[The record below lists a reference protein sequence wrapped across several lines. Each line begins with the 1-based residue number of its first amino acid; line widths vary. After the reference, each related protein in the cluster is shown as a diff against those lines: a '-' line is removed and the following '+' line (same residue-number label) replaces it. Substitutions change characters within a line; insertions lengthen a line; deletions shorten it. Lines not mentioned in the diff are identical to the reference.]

1 MGIMSLEEEIMI
13 KKIISYILLVLC
25 IFLTFIFTF
34 LVEIKWNT
42 REEQMVRYLKNADL
56 TFIMNSYD
64 GMESELLQNVED
76 YLEAIHIPAST
87 IEAVLNSDVTKEFVG
102 KYLSGIFT
110 YLLYQKEDV
119 TITKD
124 DVIQLV
130 NENFSIISAT
140 LQAQGLTL
148 SEEEKNQIDAY
159 VSEYS
164 DQVLEF
170 FPTANQL
177 IQKLTTQD
185 VVLVNS
191 ITLSDVTSFLQSVLN
206 PTFLISILGILLF
219 FLGALWLMNKGKR
232 CFYFKRYFFLF
243 AFLLVLCEIFI
254 GTIIK
259 ENLMLRLES
268 AETFINYMINE
279 ISKHVWIIILCAV
292 VISFVLSRIER
303 KEKKNEKI
311 FTELCENNGEETR
324 EESDEV

>member
-102 KYLSGIFT
+102 KYLSSIFT
-110 YLLYQKEDV
+110 YLLYQKEEV

-130 NENFSIISAT
+130 NENFSIISTT

>member
-1 MGIMSLEEEIMI
+1 MI

-102 KYLSGIFT
+102 KYLSGIFP

-206 PTFLISILGILLF
+206 PTFLISILGIFLF

>member
-1 MGIMSLEEEIMI
+1 MSLEEEIMI

>member
-191 ITLSDVTSFLQSVLN
+191 ITLSDVTFFLQSVLN

-219 FLGALWLMNKGKR
+219 LLGALWLMNKGKR

>member
-1 MGIMSLEEEIMI
+1 MSLEEEIMI

-102 KYLSGIFT
+102 KYLSSIFT
-110 YLLYQKEDV
+110 YLLYQKEEV

-130 NENFSIISAT
+130 NENFSIISTT

>member
-1 MGIMSLEEEIMI
+1 MVLRGRGFMI

-34 LVEIKWNT
+34 LVEIKWNI

-56 TFIMNSYD
+56 TFIMNSYN
-64 GMESELLQNVED
+64 GIQNELLQNVEN
-76 YLEAIHIPAST
+76 YLEAIHVPADA
-87 IEAVLNSDVTKEFVG
+87 IEDVLNSDATKEFVG
-102 KYLSGIFT
+102 KYLSSVFS

-124 DVIQLV
+124 DVAHLV
-130 NENFSIISAT
+130 DENFSIISAT

-164 DQVLEF
+164 DRVLEF
-170 FPTANQL
+170 FPTANQIL
-177 IQKLTTQD
+177 QKLTTQD

-191 ITLSDVTSFLQSVLN
+191 ITLSDITAFLRIILN

-219 FLGALWLMNKGKR
+219 LLGVLWLINKGKR
-232 CFYFKRYFFLF
+232 CFYFKQYFFGF
-243 AFLLVLCEIFI
+243 ALILVLCEILL
-254 GTIIK
+254 GTVIK
-259 ENLMLRLES
+259 EALMLRLES

-279 ISKHVWIIILCAV
+279 ISKHAWIIILFAV

-303 KEKKNEKI
+303 KENKNEKI
-311 FTELCENNGEETR
+311 FTELCEDNGEETR
-324 EESDEV
+324 EKSDEV

>member
-324 EESDEV
+324 EKSDEV

>member
-1 MGIMSLEEEIMI
+1 MI

-102 KYLSGIFT
+102 KYLSSIFT
-110 YLLYQKEDV
+110 YLLYQKEEV

-130 NENFSIISAT
+130 NENFSIISTT

>member
-1 MGIMSLEEEIMI
+1 MI
-13 KKIISYILLVLC
+13 KNKPVIGIIPMYNLQNEENDPYLDRASFVRMYEEKIVSSGGIPVGLLH
-25 IFLTFIFTF
+25 
-34 LVEIKWNT
+34 
-42 REEQMVRYLKNADL
+42 
-56 TFIMNSYD
+56 
-64 GMESELLQNVED
+64 QNVED

-219 FLGALWLMNKGKR
+219 FL
-232 CFYFKRYFFLF
+232 
-243 AFLLVLCEIFI
+243 
-254 GTIIK
+254 
-259 ENLMLRLES
+259 
-268 AETFINYMINE
+268 
-279 ISKHVWIIILCAV
+279 
-292 VISFVLSRIER
+292 
-303 KEKKNEKI
+303 
-311 FTELCENNGEETR
+311 
-324 EESDEV
+324 

>member
-1 MGIMSLEEEIMI
+1 MI

-206 PTFLISILGILLF
+206 PTFLISILGIFLF

-324 EESDEV
+324 EKSDEV

>member
-206 PTFLISILGILLF
+206 PTFLISILGIFLF

-324 EESDEV
+324 EKSDEV

>member
-1 MGIMSLEEEIMI
+1 MI

-130 NENFSIISAT
+130 NENFSIISTT

>member
-1 MGIMSLEEEIMI
+1 MSLEEEIMI

-130 NENFSIISAT
+130 NENFSIISTT

>member
-1 MGIMSLEEEIMI
+1 MI

-191 ITLSDVTSFLQSVLN
+191 ITLSDVTFFLQSVLN

-219 FLGALWLMNKGKR
+219 LLGALWLMNKGKR

-279 ISKHVWIIILCAV
+279 ISKHVWIIILFAV

-311 FTELCENNGEETR
+311 FTELCEDSGEETR
-324 EESDEV
+324 EKSDEV

>member
-219 FLGALWLMNKGKR
+219 LLGALWLMNKGKR

-279 ISKHVWIIILCAV
+279 ISKHAWIIILFAV

-303 KEKKNEKI
+303 KENKNEKI
-311 FTELCENNGEETR
+311 FTELCEDNGEETR
-324 EESDEV
+324 EKSDEV

>member
-1 MGIMSLEEEIMI
+1 MSLEEEIMI

-206 PTFLISILGILLF
+206 PTFLISILGIFLF

>member
-130 NENFSIISAT
+130 NKNFSIISAT

-219 FLGALWLMNKGKR
+219 LLGALWLMNKGKR

>member
-1 MGIMSLEEEIMI
+1 MI
-13 KKIISYILLVLC
+13 KNKPVIGIIPTYNLQNEENDPYLDRASFVRMYEEKIVSSGGIPIGLLH
-25 IFLTFIFTF
+25 
-34 LVEIKWNT
+34 
-42 REEQMVRYLKNADL
+42 
-56 TFIMNSYD
+56 
-64 GMESELLQNVED
+64 QNVED

-206 PTFLISILGILLF
+206 PTFLISILGIFLF

>member
-130 NENFSIISAT
+130 NENFSIISTT

-170 FPTANQL
+170 FPTANQI

-219 FLGALWLMNKGKR
+219 LLGALWLMNKGKR

-279 ISKHVWIIILCAV
+279 ISKNVWIIILCAV

>member
-219 FLGALWLMNKGKR
+219 LLGALWLMNKGKR

>member
-87 IEAVLNSDVTKEFVG
+87 IEAVLNSDATKEFVG
-102 KYLSGIFT
+102 KYLSSIFT
-110 YLLYQKEDV
+110 YLLYQKEEV

-170 FPTANQL
+170 FPTANQI

-219 FLGALWLMNKGKR
+219 LLGALWLMNKGKR

-279 ISKHVWIIILCAV
+279 ISKNVWIIILCAV

>member
-130 NENFSIISAT
+130 NENFSIISTT

-219 FLGALWLMNKGKR
+219 LLGALWLMNKGKR
-232 CFYFKRYFFLF
+232 CFYFKRCFFLF

-324 EESDEV
+324 EKSDEV

>member
-87 IEAVLNSDVTKEFVG
+87 IEAVLNSDVTKELVG

-219 FLGALWLMNKGKR
+219 LLGALWLMNKGKR

>member
-1 MGIMSLEEEIMI
+1 MI

-206 PTFLISILGILLF
+206 PTFLISILGIFLF

>member
-1 MGIMSLEEEIMI
+1 MI

-219 FLGALWLMNKGKR
+219 LLGALWLMNKGKR

>member
-1 MGIMSLEEEIMI
+1 MI

>member
-87 IEAVLNSDVTKEFVG
+87 IEAVLNSDITKEFVG